1 MGKRI
6 DELPLDDTPIGP
18 APAPR
23 GQSPL
28 DPRATEWYR
37 FLEEIE
43 DMLASGAYTWAR
55 DTLEGIQET
64 VERTTSVTPGQRQA
78 VDNIAAGGRRSRG
91 RSAPNYFR
99 RYK

>member
-6 DELPLDDTPIGP
+6 EDLPLDDTPLGQ
-18 APAPR
+18 APAPK
-23 GQSPL
+23 GPSPL
-28 DPRATEWYR
+28 DPRGTEWYQ

-43 DMLASGAYTWAR
+43 DMLGSGSYAWAR

-64 VERTTSVTPGQRQA
+64 VERTTRVSEAQRKA
-78 VDNIAAGGRRSRG
+78 VDNIAAGARKSRG